1 MSNKYMTLD
10 KYRNRFVNVDDE
22 TSLNYFALFS
32 AILGKD
38 PSCDCRLFLPQ
49 ELFDRDEA
57 EKRMKEIDELRKN
70 GEFTEAELIETKI
83 TRNKYHKDVLKEIE
97 AVRRRRNFV
106 IPVKVKNKYAGTE
119 EVFSCVKEMC
129 GEYGFQYKNII
140 EKFNEQKNK
149 KNNKNNG
156 KIIYKGLE
164 IEKISR
170 VK

>member
-57 EKRMKEIDELRKN
+57 EKRMKEIDELRAEGKT
-70 GEFTEAELIETKI
+70 TEAERIEVKI

-97 AVRRRRNFV
+97 TIKRRRNFV
-106 IPVKVKNKYAGTE
+106 IPVRVKNKYAGTE
-119 EVFSCVKEMC
+119 EVFNCLREMC
-129 GEYGFQYKNII
+129 GEYDISYKNII

-149 KNNKNNG
+149 NSKNNG
-156 KIIYKGLE
+156 KIMYKGLE

>member
-70 GEFTEAELIETKI
+70 GKFTEAELIETKI
-83 TRNKYHKDVLKEIE
+83 TRNKYHQDVLKEIE
-97 AVRRRRNFV
+97 TIKRRRNFV
-106 IPVKVKNKYAGTE
+106 IPVRVKNKYAGTE
-119 EVFSCVKEMC
+119 EVFGCLTLT
-129 GEYGFQYKNII
+129 GIT
-140 EKFNEQKNK
+140 KF
-149 KNNKNNG
+149 
-156 KIIYKGLE
+156 LLLLTAS
-164 IEKISR
+164 ISLSTSL
-170 VK
+170 